1 MSEKIY
7 GQFDLDT
14 IRELADIIND
24 KELSEITISDGD
36 KQISI
41 KGRKPMPGPGM
52 PPPMGAARPPF
63 GVPPVGM
70 PNGMQPP
77 VPPMQGGSPLE
88 QGVPVAQAS
97 GKEVKAPIVGTFYA
111 APSPDS
117 KPFVSVGD
125 TVKKGDTIYI
135 IESMKVMSEVQ
146 SEFDGVVKKILV
158 QSGDPV
164 DFDQTVMV
172 IG

>member
-1 MSEKIY
+1 MTSVP
-7 GQFDLDT
+7 T
-14 IRELADIIND
+14 
-24 KELSEITISDGD
+24 
-36 KQISI
+36 
-41 KGRKPMPGPGM
+41 
-52 PPPMGAARPPF
+52 AAPAPDQTQ
-63 GVPPVGM
+63 
-70 PNGMQPP
+70 QPEQ
-77 VPPMQGGSPLE
+77 VQGS
-88 QGVPVAQAS
+88 
-97 GKEVKAPIVGTFYA
+97 EVKAPIVGTFYA

-117 KPFVSVGD
+117 EPFVKVGSS
-125 TVKKGDTIYI
+125 VKKGDTIFI

>member
-1 MSEKIY
+1 MSDKS
-7 GQFDLDT
+7 FDLDT
-14 IRELADIIND
+14 VKKLAELVRKND
-24 KELSEITISDGD
+24 LGEITVVDGD
-36 KQISI
+36 KRISV
-41 KGRKPMPGPGM
+41 KGK
-52 PPPMGAARPPF
+52 
-63 GVPPVGM
+63 VCV
-70 PNGMQPP
+70 
-77 VPPMQGGSPLE
+77 S
-88 QGVPVAQAS
+88 AQAAPAPDQTQQPEQVQGS
-97 GKEVKAPIVGTFYA
+97 EVKAPIVGTFYA

-117 KPFVSVGD
+117 EPFVKVGSS
-125 TVKKGDTIYI
+125 VKKGDTIFI

>member
-1 MSEKIY
+1 MP
-7 GQFDLDT
+7 
-14 IRELADIIND
+14 
-24 KELSEITISDGD
+24 
-36 KQISI
+36 
-41 KGRKPMPGPGM
+41 PMPQM
-52 PPPMGAARPPF
+52 QAAAPEAPKAEEKAE
-63 GVPPVGM
+63 G
-70 PNGMQPP
+70 N
-77 VPPMQGGSPLE
+77 
-88 QGVPVAQAS
+88 
-97 GKEVKAPIVGTFYA
+97 EVKAPIVGTFYA

-117 KPFVSVGD
+117 EPFVKVGSQ
-125 TVKKGDTIYI
+125 VKKGDTIFI